1 LKNVAPDGVF
11 AIQIPQNWEAPS
23 HTSVT
28 DTALNG
34 PWRSRLEPLLG
45 PRPTLTPNQY
55 YDLLRPLVQH
65 IEMWETM
72 YYQELDGDNPVAD
85 FVKGTWL
92 KPFLDAL
99 DEPQRSTFENAYR
112 GRTKLVYPLSANGK
126 TLFPFSRLFIIATR

>member
-1 LKNVAPDGVF
+1 
-11 AIQIPQNWEAPS
+11 
-23 HTSVT
+23 
-28 DTALNG
+28 
-34 PWRSRLEPLLG
+34 
-45 PRPTLTPNQY
+45 
-55 YDLLRPLVQH
+55 
-65 IEMWETM
+65 MWETM

-112 GRTKLVYPLSANGK
+112 GRIKLVYPLSANGK